1 MIRNESAFG
10 VGLDFGTSNSAAAW
24 FDGQDVHM
32 IALED
37 DAVVMPTAVHLDRAL
52 LARTGTAAI
61 QQYILENQDRIVE
74 LTPEVIAHASL
85 VTGEAEAGDPFSQ
98 PEITTSAV
106 YGAAVIDRGLPGRL
120 FRGVKRLIGNAEM
133 KRLMVFDHPF
143 RLVALLTPMLKA
155 IRQSIDRVVSLASD
169 QVVIGRPVHFEGPSG
184 ASEVALARLAEAS
197 GYAGLQSKR
206 FYPEP
211 LAATLSYLVQNVRSG
226 VEQQKGLALT
236 FDFGGGTLD
245 LSLVR
250 FDGLQMAVLVTSGMA
265 IGGDHIDQLMFKRF
279 ISPHLGKGERWVR
292 RVDGEVIETEFPFD
306 EFEALLLNWPVTYT
320 LNQGKYRSKIRD
332 GVQQGGAAA
341 EKFQRLEALISHNLS
356 YLVFQAIRAAKAQL
370 SVASEAVIDIPELDL
385 SIPVSLPE
393 FDDLLRELLVQIE
406 QLIDQTL
413 ARSGLNQSEVDL
425 VIRTGGSS
433 LIASIRQCLDARFP
447 GKVVEHDPFTSVA
460 AGLSI
465 ASYYG
470 HEYDSATTIS
480 R

>member
-155 IRQSIDRVVSLASD
+155 IRQSIDRVVSLAID

>member
-1 MIRNESAFG
+1 MSRNEPAFG

-32 IALED
+32 IALEEAD
-37 DAVVMPTAVHLDRAL
+37 VVMPTAVHLDRAL

-61 QQYILENQDRIVE
+61 RQYILENQDRIVE
-74 LTPEVIAHASL
+74 LTPEVIAQASL
-85 VTGEAEAGDPFSQ
+85 VTGEAEATDPFSQ

-106 YGAAVIDRGLPGRL
+106 YGAPVIDRGLPGRL

-155 IRQSIDRVVSLASD
+155 IRQSIERVVPLTHD
-169 QVVIGRPVHFEGPSG
+169 QVMIGRPVHFEGLNG
-184 ASEVALARLAEAS
+184 ANAVALARLTEAA
-197 GYAGLQSKR
+197 GYAGLQSER

-250 FDGLQMAVLVTSGMA
+250 FNGLQMTVLVTSGLA
-265 IGGDHIDQLMFKRF
+265 IGGDHIDQLIFKRF

-292 RVDGEVIETEFPFD
+292 RVDGQIIETEFPFD

-332 GVQQGGAAA
+332 GIQQGGAAA
-341 EKFQRLEALISHNLS
+341 EKFQRLEELISHNLS
-356 YLVFQAIRAAKAQL
+356 YRVFQAIRAAKAAL
-370 SVASEAVIDIPELDL
+370 SATAETIIDVPELDL
-385 SIPVSLPE
+385 SIPVGLPE
-393 FDDLLRELLVQIE
+393 FNDLLQELLVQIE
-406 QLIDQTL
+406 TLIEQTIARAGL
-413 ARSGLNQSEVDL
+413 AQTEVDL

-433 LIASIRQCLDARFP
+433 LIASIRQCLEDRFP
-447 GKVVEHDPFTSVA
+447 GRVVEHDPFTSVA

-470 HEYDSATTIS
+470 HEYDPATSIE

>member
-1 MIRNESAFG
+1 VIRNESAFG

-306 EFEALLLNWPVTYT
+306 EFEAVLLNWPVTYT

-470 HEYDSATTIS
+470 HEYDPATTIS

>member
-1 MIRNESAFG
+1 VIRNESAFG

-155 IRQSIDRVVSLASD
+155 IRQSIDRVVSLAID

>member
-1 MIRNESAFG
+1 
-10 VGLDFGTSNSAAAW
+10 
-24 FDGQDVHM
+24 
-32 IALED
+32 
-37 DAVVMPTAVHLDRAL
+37 
-52 LARTGTAAI
+52 
-61 QQYILENQDRIVE
+61 
-74 LTPEVIAHASL
+74 
-85 VTGEAEAGDPFSQ
+85 
-98 PEITTSAV
+98 
-106 YGAAVIDRGLPGRL
+106 
-120 FRGVKRLIGNAEM
+120 
-133 KRLMVFDHPF
+133 
-143 RLVALLTPMLKA
+143 
-155 IRQSIDRVVSLASD
+155 VVSLASD

-470 HEYDSATTIS
+470 HEYDPATTIS

>member
-306 EFEALLLNWPVTYT
+306 EFEALLLNWPETYT

-470 HEYDSATTIS
+470 HEYDPATTIS

>member
-1 MIRNESAFG
+1 VIRNESAFG